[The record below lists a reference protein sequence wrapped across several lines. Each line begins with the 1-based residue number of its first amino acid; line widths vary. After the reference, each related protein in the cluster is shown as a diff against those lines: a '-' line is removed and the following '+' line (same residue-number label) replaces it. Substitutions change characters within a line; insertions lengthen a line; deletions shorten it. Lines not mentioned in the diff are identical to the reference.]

1 MQKKVLVFHIGDHK
15 TGTTSLQNAL
25 AAGLIRPEGVKLHY
39 PAPLNHNY
47 LIGQIRAYLENRPPP
62 KLKDRLH
69 SLAELADQVR
79 AAGPGYTVIS
89 GEVFENLPPKKFAK
103 IIDSFFT
110 DCADEIRIIA
120 YVRPHAQ
127 RLLSS
132 YAEQIKIGWFTGTI
146 EDFFAQ
152 NLASKRFH
160 FAPRFAAWQRQFG
173 TAFRLRPMV
182 RTALRGGSVLEDF
195 SHTAFDGMPCQIW
208 DADLVNESPSLQDL
222 VLLKFLQS
230 SFQDKDKWLRHTLG
244 WEFARRLVQLRP
256 EGEDRPEKLTLSVPL
271 LQQIKEAYT
280 DDADAVDSAFFPEDR
295 WLSNAFDKAPKQQTA
310 QSLDADKYFNP
321 QTQRHLTLM
330 AEIIHDMLD
339 RKAGW
344 PSYFH
349 RHRLDDVA
357 RLSARSES
365 EVISPRPQTK

>member
-1 MQKKVLVFHIGDHK
+1 MQKKVLIFHVGDHK

-25 AAGLIRPEGVKLHY
+25 AAGLIRPAGVKLHY

-47 LIGQIRAYLENRPPP
+47 LIGQIRAHIEDRSPP
-62 KLKDRLH
+62 KLKDRQF

-89 GEVFENLPPKKFAK
+89 GEVFENLPPKRFAT
-103 IIDSFFT
+103 IIDSFFA

-132 YAEQIKIGWFTGTI
+132 FAEQIKIGWFTGTI
-146 EDFFAQ
+146 EEFFAQ

-160 FAPRFAAWQRQFG
+160 FAPRFAAWQSQFG
-173 TAFRLRPMV
+173 PTFRLRPMV

-195 SHTAFDGMPCQIW
+195 AHTAFDGKPYQIC
-208 DADLVNESPSLQDL
+208 DAELVNESLSLQDL
-222 VLLKFLQS
+222 ALLKFLQS

-244 WEFARRLVQLRP
+244 WEFARRLAQLRP
-256 EGEDRPEKLTLSVPL
+256 EDGTVPEKLTLSVPL
-271 LQQIKEAYT
+271 LEQIKEAYAE
-280 DDADAVDSAFFPEDR
+280 DAAEVDTAFFAEHR
-295 WLSNAFDKAPKQQTA
+295 WLSSAFDKAPTHLKA
-310 QSLDADKYFNP
+310 QSLDADKFFSA
-321 QTQRHLTLM
+321 QTRRQLTLM
-330 AEIIHDMLD
+330 AEVIHDMLD
-339 RKAGW
+339 HKAGW

-349 RHRLDDVA
+349 RHRLEDVA
-357 RLSARSES
+357 RLSRQHDS
-365 EVISPRPQTK
+365 EVLSPMPQIK